1 MRRKTDAEWRE
12 KLRQIERSIQAVGHE
27 LSLNKIK
34 REELRIEEESLK
46 NQRDQAK
53 NELRRRKM
61 ARI

>member
-1 MRRKTDAEWRE
+1 MRRKTTAEWRE
-12 KLRQIERSIQAVGHE
+12 KLRQIERSIQAVGFE

-53 NELRRRKM
+53 NELRRRRTV
-61 ARI
+61 RI